1 MRQLAF
7 PMLLMLLC
15 YINLQYMHYTV
26 LMDKYSLTTF
36 SYVENIFHTLADVC
50 LFFFLPLFLIK
61 KKTYLFFIPYALI
74 TLLTI
79 VNVLYSRFFYTYMPP
94 VLYGEVNNLGGI
106 SASVLSMFRWSDITI
121 VITAVAGILFYK
133 AYHVGYYGIAD
144 KVRRIVSACILGT
157 AVLIIGVLVS
167 IATIHWSSLKYKYIH
182 PFKNSPTECIFKF
195 GILYGTAMQFISN
208 NKQDYDPKDFARL
221 EPLFNAAGYC
231 TGQPKKNIIFILV
244 ESFLAFPTSMSIGG
258 VEITPTLNRLVREGA
273 YYNKNMTSLI
283 QLGESSDGQFT
294 YLNGLL
300 PKKRGVT
307 VYDYFDNTFESI
319 PKLLKR
325 KSPETECRMV
335 IPTSSK
341 MWRQDGICIRYGFDR
356 LYSRK
361 EYALKECDD
370 SWLNDKLLFEYAAS
384 IDKTGKQPFFSMI
397 LTSSTHSPYKKMFE
411 EYAIPFPESYSDE
424 LQVYLSDIHY
434 MDKYLGKYIDFLKA
448 NHLYDNS
455 LIIIASDHSISNDWL
470 KLKEEDSA
478 YSKIPLYIVNAP
490 QKINQRSDL
499 AISQADL
506 FPTIL
511 DLAGIDSQW
520 RGVGNSLLL

>member
-1 MRQLAF
+1 
-7 PMLLMLLC
+7 
-15 YINLQYMHYTV
+15 
-26 LMDKYSLTTF
+26 
-36 SYVENIFHTLADVC
+36 
-50 LFFFLPLFLIK
+50 
-61 KKTYLFFIPYALI
+61 
-74 TLLTI
+74 
-79 VNVLYSRFFYTYMPP
+79 
-94 VLYGEVNNLGGI
+94 
-106 SASVLSMFRWSDITI
+106 
-121 VITAVAGILFYK
+121 
-133 AYHVGYYGIAD
+133 
-144 KVRRIVSACILGT
+144 
-157 AVLIIGVLVS
+157 
-167 IATIHWSSLKYKYIH
+167 
-182 PFKNSPTECIFKF
+182 
-195 GILYGTAMQFISN
+195 MQFISN

-258 VEITPTLNRLVREGA
+258 VEITPTLNRLAREGA

-325 KSPETECRMV
+325 KNPETECRMV

-424 LQVYLSDIHY
+424 LKVYLSDIHY

-520 RGVGNSLLL
+520 RGVGNSLLRPDSVMDSEREKLRVLHREEISDIILDSDYFKIK